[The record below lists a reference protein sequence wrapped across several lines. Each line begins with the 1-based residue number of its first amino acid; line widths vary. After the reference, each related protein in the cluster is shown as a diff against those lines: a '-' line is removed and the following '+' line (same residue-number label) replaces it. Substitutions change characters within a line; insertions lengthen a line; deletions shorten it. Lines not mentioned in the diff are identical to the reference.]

1 MKFANFFLLMFFVHY
16 ISCNLLKKEAGP
28 KKNRKAFLTWDREEK
43 WKRYIDR
50 ERFREELVRKM

>member
-1 MKFANFFLLMFFVHY
+1 MFFVHY
-16 ISCNLLKKEAGP
+16 ISSNLLKSEVAP